1 MTDRSPIVK
10 KLPKARNIEDSATGA
25 LGVSE
30 LSCPVLALEFLPE
43 LEEFLIAKAKEA

>member
-10 KLPKARNIEDSATGA
+10 KLPKARNIEEKATGA

-30 LSCPVLALEFLPE
+30 LSCLVEFLPE